1 MKQSMVNI
9 VWMGDAISPIT
20 PLCMKFYIQKDMYV
34 RLNVYNLAGGVPQ
47 DVELCDTNL
56 IISKKEVFKHM
67 GLFYM
72 YFSYPFK
79 GLSYLDSKL
88 LWKILRR

>member
-1 MKQSMVNI
+1 MYEILYTKGYVCQIKCIQSS
-9 VWMGDAISPIT
+9 G
-20 PLCMKFYIQKDMYV
+20 
-34 RLNVYNLAGGVPQ
+34 GGVPQ

>member
-34 RLNVYNLAGGVPQ
+34 RLNVYNLAGGGTTRCRVMRY
-47 DVELCDTNL
+47 EFN
-56 IISKKEVFKHM
+56 
-67 GLFYM
+67 
-72 YFSYPFK
+72 YF
-79 GLSYLDSKL
+79 
-88 LWKILRR
+88 